1 MSTKSRLSRLFSP
14 KSVAVVGGGV
24 WCRSVIEQLI
34 KIGYKGTIFPVHPF
48 KEEIL
53 GIKSFKDLEDI
64 PAIID
69 ATFIGVN
76 RNITIEVVKQLNSL
90 NAGGAVC
97 FASGFLEAEGDKQG
111 SGELQKSLIEAA
123 GDMPILGPNC
133 YGFINYL
140 DHAALWPDQH
150 GGTTVDKGVAI
161 LTQSSNI
168 AINITMQT
176 RGLPVSYIMS
186 VGNQASL
193 GFSEIGMY
201 LLSDPRVTALG
212 LHIEGIGDLKAF
224 EELTAKARKLGK
236 PIVALKVGKSAEARR
251 AAQSHTASLA
261 GDAQSAKS
269 LFKRLGIAEVDR
281 LEVLI
286 DTLKIFHSYGP
297 LSSKNVRSLSCSG
310 GEASLVSDLAQAY
323 GIQFPKLEKENISEL
338 RSVLGEMVALSNP
351 LDYHTYIWGD
361 IDAMASTFIAMM
373 RQHNGITIIIVD
385 FPRDDNCDP
394 SAWNCVITAAKMA
407 KKSENKPLALVSTL
421 SENLPEHVSFELL
434 ESNIITL
441 HGLDTA
447 LAAISVSSIN
457 QTVVNPKPIFL
468 SNPTGKSILVDEY
481 DAKKSLEKY
490 GLKLPE
496 TEKCLQSDAHLVSDE
511 IGYPVV
517 IKALGSAHKSELGEV
532 FLNLENQK
540 SVKEAL
546 RKISK
551 KHVIVEKMIEDAVVE
566 LLVGIVHDPAHG
578 MLLTVGAGGVLTEI
592 LSDTSSILLP
602 SSKSEVLDC
611 FNQLK
616 ISKIAKGYRGA
627 LSVDINQIIDAI
639 MKIQDFVLDNR
650 DKLFEIEI
658 NPLVVTTSEV
668 IVADALIRKVI

>member
-176 RGLPVSYIMS
+176 RGLPISYIMS

-224 EELTAKARKLGK
+224 EELTTKARKLGK

-421 SENLPEHVSFELL
+421 SENIPEHVSFELL

-490 GLKLPE
+490 GLKVPE
-496 TEKCLQSDAHLVSDE
+496 TEKCLQSDAHLVSDQ

-551 KHVIVEKMIEDAVVE
+551 KHVIVEKMIGDAVVE

-627 LSVDINQIIDAI
+627 LGVDINQIIDAI

-658 NPLVVTTSEV
+658 NPLIVTTSEV
-668 IVADALIRKVI
+668 IVADALIRKVT

>member
-123 GDMPILGPNC
+123 ADMPILGPNC

-176 RGLPVSYIMS
+176 RGLPISYIMS

-193 GFSEIGMY
+193 GFSEIGIY

-212 LHIEGIGDLKAF
+212 LHIEGIGDLRAF
-224 EELTAKARKLGK
+224 EELTTKARKLGK

-269 LFKRLGIAEVDR
+269 LFKRLGIA
-281 LEVLI
+281 
-286 DTLKIFHSYGP
+286 
-297 LSSKNVRSLSCSG
+297 C
-310 GEASLVSDLAQAY
+310 
-323 GIQFPKLEKENISEL
+323 
-338 RSVLGEMVALSNP
+338 
-351 LDYHTYIWGD
+351 
-361 IDAMASTFIAMM
+361 
-373 RQHNGITIIIVD
+373 
-385 FPRDDNCDP
+385 
-394 SAWNCVITAAKMA
+394 
-407 KKSENKPLALVSTL
+407 
-421 SENLPEHVSFELL
+421 LL
-434 ESNIITL
+434 YT
-441 HGLDTA
+441 
-447 LAAISVSSIN
+447 
-457 QTVVNPKPIFL
+457 
-468 SNPTGKSILVDEY
+468 
-481 DAKKSLEKY
+481 
-490 GLKLPE
+490 
-496 TEKCLQSDAHLVSDE
+496 SDAADE
-511 IGYPVV
+511 
-517 IKALGSAHKSELGEV
+517 
-532 FLNLENQK
+532 
-540 SVKEAL
+540 
-546 RKISK
+546 
-551 KHVIVEKMIEDAVVE
+551 
-566 LLVGIVHDPAHG
+566 
-578 MLLTVGAGGVLTEI
+578 
-592 LSDTSSILLP
+592 
-602 SSKSEVLDC
+602 
-611 FNQLK
+611 
-616 ISKIAKGYRGA
+616 
-627 LSVDINQIIDAI
+627 
-639 MKIQDFVLDNR
+639 
-650 DKLFEIEI
+650 
-658 NPLVVTTSEV
+658 
-668 IVADALIRKVI
+668 